1 MHTVYDDK
9 ESYIEWKDE
18 RGHWH
23 KSRLRIIIL
32 NIGKEIEEFSKNIL
46 QEYGIKVDE
55 YNPIGLFI
63 VYPQRA
69 IIVGTDSLRMECGNI
84 KIEGTPVEGQIS
96 ANLVEID
103 ELGTRINK
111 LVEEIVEI
119 IKLR

>member
-1 MHTVYDDK
+1 MHTVYDEK

-18 RGHWH
+18 RGHWR

-32 NIGKEIEEFSKNIL
+32 HIGKELEEFSKNIL

-55 YNPIGLFI
+55 YHPIGLFI
-63 VYPQRA
+63 AYPERA
-69 IIVGTDSLRMECGNI
+69 IILGTDSLRMECGNI

-111 LVEEIVEI
+111 LVEEIIEI